1 MKGCFNCI
9 AYFPNSIDNNY
20 IIAHRSL
27 TKPVSTAETEQ
38 YELSTK
44 YSEGIA
50 RIIRMMKPKIE
61 QHSLFMYTLYLH
73 PNRTVRI
80 WDETDPNDVQ
90 WIDIPYHRHLWYN
103 DIIEFLTLYWA
114 PMPHLTFLSIE
125 GHIRGAFDRID
136 SNVKSIVIR
145 DGVLAAKA

>member
-1 MKGCFNCI
+1 MNGCFNCI
-9 AYFPNSIDNNY
+9 ALFPNSIDNNY

-27 TKPVSTAETEQ
+27 TKPVSTAEKEQ
-38 YELSTK
+38 YALSTK

-50 RIIRMMKPKIE
+50 RIICMMKPKIE

-73 PNRTVRI
+73 PNRTIRI
-80 WDETDPNDVQ
+80 WDETDPNDIQ
-90 WIDIPYHRHLWYN
+90 WIDIPYHRYMWYN

-114 PMPHLTFLSIE
+114 PMPHLTFLSID

-145 DGVLAAKA
+145 DGVLQAKA